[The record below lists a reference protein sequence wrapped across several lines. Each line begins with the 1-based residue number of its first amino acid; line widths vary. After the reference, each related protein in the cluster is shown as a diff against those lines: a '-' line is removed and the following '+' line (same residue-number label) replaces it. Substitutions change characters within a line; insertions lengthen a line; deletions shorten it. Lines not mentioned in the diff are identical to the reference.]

1 MTISVTNDTHCQYMI
16 IQRPHYLQKLIDCRH
31 NGLIK
36 IITGIRRCGK
46 SYLLFQLYSTWLKGQ
61 GVSED
66 HIIKID
72 LENRR
77 NKALRDPDALL
88 AHIDS
93 LVKDDGMHYV
103 MIDEVQLVA
112 EFEDVLNSYLKVPNV
127 DVYATGS
134 NAKFLSK
141 DVITTFRGRSFE
153 IKVYPLSFSEFFS
166 VYDGTKENA
175 LDSYMTYGGMP
186 QIMEFNN
193 DELKGEYLKSL
204 YTETYLRDIK
214 ERYQIKNDEDMEN
227 LLDFISSS
235 IGSLTNPTKLANTF
249 TTAKKEKISHNT
261 VCSYL
266 DYICEVFLAEKAS
279 RYDVKGKKYLET
291 PYKYYFADL
300 GLRNARL
307 NFRQLEPS
315 HMMENIIY
323 NELRIR
329 GFNVDVG
336 VVPIVKRN
344 EEGKQER
351 VRLEIDF
358 VCNKGS
364 RKYYIQ
370 SAYQMLDENKIRQEE
385 SSLRNV
391 DDSFKKIIVVGSDI
405 IIRRNEAGITT
416 MGIYDFLLKDN
427 ALEL

>member
-1 MTISVTNDTHCQYMI
+1 MI

-36 IITGIRRCGK
+36 TVTGIRRCGK
-46 SYLLFQLYSTWLKGQ
+46 SYLLFQLFSSWLKEEGI
-61 GVSED
+61 SDD

-77 NKALRDPDALL
+77 NKELRNPDVLL
-88 AHIDS
+88 EYIDS
-93 LVKDDGMHYV
+93 KINDDEMHYV
-103 MIDEVQLVA
+103 MIDEVQLVS
-112 EFEDVLNSYLKVPNV
+112 EFEDVLNSYLKMPNV

-141 DVITTFRGRSFE
+141 DVITTFRGRSIE
-153 IKVYPLSFSEFFS
+153 IKVYPLSFREFFS
-166 VYDGTKENA
+166 VYDGQQEDA
-175 LDSYMTYGGMP
+175 LDTYMTYGGMP
-186 QIMEFNN
+186 QILDFN
-193 DELKGEYLKSL
+193 DEELKSDYLKNL

-214 ERYQIKNDEDMEN
+214 ERYQIKNDEEMEN

-249 TTAKKEKISHNT
+249 ETVKREKISRNT

-266 DYICEVFLAEKAS
+266 EYICEAFLAEKAS
-279 RYDVKGKKYLET
+279 RYDVKGKKYLDT
-291 PYKYYFADL
+291 PYKYYFTDL

-315 HMMENIIY
+315 HMMENVIY

-336 VVPIVKRN
+336 VVPIVRRN
-344 EEGKQER
+344 AEGKQER

-370 SAYQMLDENKIRQEE
+370 SAYQMLDEDKIRQEE
-385 SSLRNV
+385 ASLRNV
-391 DDSFKKIIVVGSDI
+391 DDSFKKIIVVGSNI

-416 MGIYDFLLKDN
+416 MGIYDFLLKEN
-427 ALEL
+427 SLEL

>member
-1 MTISVTNDTHCQYMI
+1 MI
-16 IQRPHYLQKLIDCRH
+16 IQRPNYLQKLIDCRH
-31 NGLIK
+31 NGMIK

-46 SYLLFQLYSTWLKGQ
+46 SYLLFQLFSSWLKEQ
-61 GVSED
+61 GISED

-93 LVKDDGMHYV
+93 LVKDDSMHYV
-103 MIDEVQLVA
+103 MIDEVQFVN

-166 VYDGTKENA
+166 AYNGAQENA
-175 LDSYMTYGGMP
+175 LDAYMTYGGMP
-186 QIMEFNN
+186 
-193 DELKGEYLKSL
+193 
-204 YTETYLRDIK
+204 DIK
-214 ERYQIKNDEDMEN
+214 ERYQIKNDEEMEN

-235 IGSLTNPTKLANTF
+235 IGSLTNPSKLANTF
-249 TTAKKEKISHNT
+249 TTVKKEKISRNT

-266 DYICEVFLAEKAS
+266 EYICEAFLAEKAS
-279 RYDVKGKKYLET
+279 RYDVKGKKYLDT
-291 PYKYYFADL
+291 PYKYYFTDL

-315 HMMENIIY
+315 HMMENVIY

-336 VVPIVKRN
+336 VVPIVRRN
-344 EEGKQER
+344 AEGKQER

-370 SAYQMLDENKIRQEE
+370 SAYQMLDEDKIRQEE
-385 SSLRNV
+385 ASLRNV
-391 DDSFKKIIVVGSDI
+391 DDSFKKIIIVGSDI
-405 IIRRNEAGITT
+405 IIRRNEVGITT
-416 MGIYDFLLKDN
+416 MGIFDFLLKEN
-427 ALEL
+427 SLEL

>member
-1 MTISVTNDTHCQYMI
+1 MI

-36 IITGIRRCGK
+36 TVTGIRRCGK
-46 SYLLFQLYSTWLKGQ
+46 SYLLFQLFSSWLKEQ
-61 GVSED
+61 GISDD

-77 NKALRDPDALL
+77 NKELRNPDVLL
-88 AHIDS
+88 EYIDS
-93 LVKDDGMHYV
+93 KINDDEMHYV
-103 MIDEVQLVA
+103 MIDEVQLVS
-112 EFEDVLNSYLKVPNV
+112 EFEDVLNSYLKMPNV

-141 DVITTFRGRSFE
+141 DVITTFRGRSIE
-153 IKVYPLSFSEFFS
+153 IKVYPLSFREFFS
-166 VYDGTKENA
+166 AYDGQQEDA
-175 LDSYMTYGGMP
+175 LDAYMTYGGMP
-186 QIMEFNN
+186 QILDFN
-193 DELKGEYLKSL
+193 DEELKSDYLKNL

-214 ERYQIKNDEDMEN
+214 ERYQIKNDEEMEN

-249 TTAKKEKISHNT
+249 ETVKREKISRNT

-266 DYICEVFLAEKAS
+266 EYICEAFLAEKAS
-279 RYDVKGKKYLET
+279 RYDVKGKKYLDT
-291 PYKYYFADL
+291 PYKYYFTDL

-315 HMMENIIY
+315 HMMENVIY

-336 VVPIVKRN
+336 VVPIVRRN
-344 EEGKQER
+344 AEGKQER

-370 SAYQMLDENKIRQEE
+370 SAYQMLDEDKIKQEE
-385 SSLRNV
+385 ASLRNV
-391 DDSFKKIIVVGSDI
+391 DDSFKKIIVVGGNI

-416 MGIYDFLLKDN
+416 MGIYDFLLKEN
-427 ALEL
+427 SLEL

>member
-1 MTISVTNDTHCQYMI
+1 MI

-36 IITGIRRCGK
+36 TVTGIRRCGK
-46 SYLLFQLYSTWLKGQ
+46 SYLLFQLFSSWLKEQ
-61 GVSED
+61 GISDD

-77 NKALRDPDALL
+77 NKELRNPDVLL
-88 AHIDS
+88 EYIDS
-93 LVKDDGMHYV
+93 KINDDEMHYV
-103 MIDEVQLVA
+103 MIDEVQLVS
-112 EFEDVLNSYLKVPNV
+112 EFEDVLNSYLKMPNV

-141 DVITTFRGRSFE
+141 DVITTFRGRSIE
-153 IKVYPLSFSEFFS
+153 IKVYPLSFREFFS
-166 VYDGTKENA
+166 VYDGQQEDA
-175 LDSYMTYGGMP
+175 LDTYMTYGGMP
-186 QIMEFNN
+186 QILDFN
-193 DELKGEYLKSL
+193 DEELKSDYLKNL

-249 TTAKKEKISHNT
+249 ETVKREKISRNT
-261 VCSYL
+261 ICSYL
-266 DYICEVFLAEKAS
+266 EYICEAFLAEKAS
-279 RYDVKGKKYLET
+279 RYDVKGKKYLDT
-291 PYKYYFADL
+291 PYKYYFSDL

-315 HMMENIIY
+315 HMMENVIY

-336 VVPIVKRN
+336 VVPIVRRN
-344 EEGKQER
+344 AEGKQER

-370 SAYQMLDENKIRQEE
+370 SAYQMLDEDKIRQEE
-385 SSLRNV
+385 ASLRNV
-391 DDSFKKIIVVGSDI
+391 DDSFKKIIVVGRNI

-416 MGIYDFLLKDN
+416 MGIYDFLLKEN
-427 ALEL
+427 SLEL

>member
-1 MTISVTNDTHCQYMI
+1 MTLIVIDMI
-16 IQRPHYLQKLIDCRH
+16 IQRPHYLDKLISCRH
-31 NGLIK
+31 NGMIK

-46 SYLLFQLYSTWLKGQ
+46 SFLLFQLFSEWLEQQ
-61 GVSED
+61 GITQS

-72 LENRR
+72 LESRR
-77 NKALRDPDALL
+77 NKTLRDPDALL
-88 AHIDS
+88 NYIDAQI
-93 LVKDDGMHYV
+93 KDDRMHYV
-103 MIDEVQLVA
+103 MIDEVQLVP
-112 EFEDVLNSYLKVPNV
+112 EFEDVLNSYLKISNV

-134 NAKFLSK
+134 NARFLSK

-166 VYDGTKENA
+166 AYQGTEKEA
-175 LDSYMTYGGMP
+175 FDEFMTFGGMP
-186 QIMEFNN
+186 QILSFENA
-193 DELKGEYLKSL
+193 ELKSEYLKNL

-214 ERYQIKNDEDMEN
+214 DRYQIKNDEDMDN

-235 IGSLTNPTKLANTF
+235 IGSLTNPSKLANTF
-249 TTAKKEKISHNT
+249 ETVKKEKISRNT

-266 DYICEVFLAEKAS
+266 EYICESFLAEKAS
-279 RYDVKGKKYLET
+279 RYDVKGKKYLDT
-291 PYKYYFADL
+291 PYKFYFTDL

-336 VVPIVKRN
+336 VVPIVRRN
-344 EEGKQER
+344 IDGRQER

-364 RKYYIQ
+364 QKYYIQ
-370 SAYQMLDENKIRQEE
+370 SAYQMLDESKIKQEE
-385 SSLRNV
+385 ASLRNV
-391 DDSFKKIIVVGSDI
+391 DDSFKKIIVVADNI
-405 IIRRNEAGITT
+405 IVRRNEAGITT

-427 ALEL
+427 SLEL

>member
-1 MTISVTNDTHCQYMI
+1 MI

-36 IITGIRRCGK
+36 TVTGIRRCGK
-46 SYLLFQLYSTWLKGQ
+46 SYLLFQLFSSWLKEQ
-61 GVSED
+61 GISDD

-77 NKALRDPDALL
+77 NKELRNPDALL
-88 AHIDS
+88 EYIDS
-93 LVKDDGMHYV
+93 KINDEEMHYV
-103 MIDEVQLVA
+103 MIDEVQLVS
-112 EFEDVLNSYLKVPNV
+112 EFEDVLNSYLKMPNV

-141 DVITTFRGRSFE
+141 DVITTFRGRSIE
-153 IKVYPLSFSEFFS
+153 IKVYPLSFREFFS
-166 VYDGTKENA
+166 AYDGQQEDA
-175 LDSYMTYGGMP
+175 LDAYMTYGGMP
-186 QIMEFNN
+186 HILDFN
-193 DELKGEYLKSL
+193 DEELKSDYLKNL

-214 ERYQIKNDEDMEN
+214 ERYQIKNDEEMGN

-249 TTAKKEKISHNT
+249 ETVKREKISRNT

-266 DYICEVFLAEKAS
+266 EYICEAFLAEKAS
-279 RYDVKGKKYLET
+279 RYDVKGKKYLDT
-291 PYKYYFADL
+291 PYKYYFTDL

-315 HMMENIIY
+315 HMMENVIY

-336 VVPIVKRN
+336 VVPIVRRN
-344 EEGKQER
+344 AEGKQER

-370 SAYQMLDENKIRQEE
+370 SAYQMLDEDKIRQEE
-385 SSLRNV
+385 ASLRNV
-391 DDSFKKIIVVGSDI
+391 DDSFKKIIVVGSNI

-416 MGIYDFLLKDN
+416 MGIYDFLLKEN
-427 ALEL
+427 SLEL

>member
-1 MTISVTNDTHCQYMI
+1 MI

-36 IITGIRRCGK
+36 TVTGIRRCGK
-46 SYLLFQLYSTWLKGQ
+46 SYLLFQLFSSWLKEQ
-61 GVSED
+61 GISDD

-77 NKALRDPDALL
+77 NKELRNPDVLL
-88 AHIDS
+88 EYIDS
-93 LVKDDGMHYV
+93 KINDDGMHYI
-103 MIDEVQLVA
+103 MIDEVQLVS
-112 EFEDVLNSYLKVPNV
+112 EFEDVLNSYLKMSNV

-141 DVITTFRGRSFE
+141 DVITTFRGRSIE
-153 IKVYPLSFSEFFS
+153 IKVYPLSFREFFS
-166 VYDGTKENA
+166 AYGGQQEDA
-175 LDSYMTYGGMP
+175 LDAYMTYGGMP
-186 QIMEFNN
+186 QILDFN
-193 DELKGEYLKSL
+193 DEGLKSDYLKNL

-235 IGSLTNPTKLANTF
+235 IGSLTNPTKLSNTF
-249 TTAKKEKISHNT
+249 ETVKREKISRNT

-266 DYICEVFLAEKAS
+266 EYICEAFLAEKAS
-279 RYDVKGKKYLET
+279 RYDVKGKKYLDT
-291 PYKYYFADL
+291 PYKYYFTDL

-315 HMMENIIY
+315 HMMENVIY
-323 NELRIR
+323 NELRKR

-336 VVPIVKRN
+336 VVPIVRRN
-344 EEGKQER
+344 AEGKQER

-370 SAYQMLDENKIRQEE
+370 SAYQMLDEDKIRQEE
-385 SSLRNV
+385 ASLRNV
-391 DDSFKKIIVVGSDI
+391 DDSFKKIIVVGSNI

-416 MGIYDFLLKDN
+416 MGIYDFLLKEN
-427 ALEL
+427 SLEL

>member
-1 MTISVTNDTHCQYMI
+1 MI

-36 IITGIRRCGK
+36 TVTGIRRCGK
-46 SYLLFQLYSTWLKGQ
+46 SYLLFQLFSSWLKEQ
-61 GVSED
+61 GISDD

-77 NKALRDPDALL
+77 NKELRKPDVLL
-88 AHIDS
+88 EYIDS
-93 LVKDDGMHYV
+93 KINDDEMHYV
-103 MIDEVQLVA
+103 MIDEVQLVS
-112 EFEDVLNSYLKVPNV
+112 EFEDVLNSYLKMSNV

-141 DVITTFRGRSFE
+141 DVITTFRGRSIE
-153 IKVYPLSFSEFFS
+153 IKVYPLSFREFFS
-166 VYDGTKENA
+166 AYDGQQESA
-175 LDSYMTYGGMP
+175 LDAYMTYGGMP
-186 QIMEFNN
+186 QILDFN
-193 DELKGEYLKSL
+193 EEGLKSDYLKNL

-214 ERYQIKNDEDMEN
+214 ERYQIKNDEEMEN

-249 TTAKKEKISHNT
+249 ETVKREKISRNT

-266 DYICEVFLAEKAS
+266 EYICEAFLAEKAS
-279 RYDVKGKKYLET
+279 RYDVKGKKYLDT
-291 PYKYYFADL
+291 PYKYYFTDL

-315 HMMENIIY
+315 HMMENVIY

-336 VVPIVKRN
+336 VVPIVRRN
-344 EEGKQER
+344 AEGKQER

-370 SAYQMLDENKIRQEE
+370 SAYQMLDEDKIRQEE
-385 SSLRNV
+385 ASLRNV
-391 DDSFKKIIVVGSDI
+391 DDSFKKIVVVGSNI
-405 IIRRNEAGITT
+405 IIRRNDAGITT
-416 MGIYDFLLKDN
+416 IGIYDFLLKEN
-427 ALEL
+427 SLEL

>member
-1 MTISVTNDTHCQYMI
+1 MTLIVIDMI
-16 IQRPHYLQKLIDCRH
+16 IQRPHYLDKLISCRH
-31 NGLIK
+31 NGMIK

-46 SYLLFQLYSTWLKGQ
+46 SFLLFQLFSEWLEQQ
-61 GVSED
+61 GISQS

-72 LENRR
+72 LESRR

-88 AHIDS
+88 NYIDAQI
-93 LVKDDGMHYV
+93 KDDQMHYV
-103 MIDEVQLVA
+103 MIDEVQLVP
-112 EFEDVLNSYLKVPNV
+112 EFEDVLNSCLKIQNV

-134 NAKFLSK
+134 NARFLSK

-166 VYDGTKENA
+166 AYQGTEKEA
-175 LDSYMTYGGMP
+175 FDEFMTFGGMP
-186 QIMEFNN
+186 QILSFENA
-193 DELKGEYLKSL
+193 ELKSEYLKSL

-214 ERYQIKNDEDMEN
+214 DRYQIKNDEDMDN

-235 IGSLTNPTKLANTF
+235 IGSRTNPSKLANTF
-249 TTAKKEKISHNT
+249 ETVKKEKISRNT

-266 DYICEVFLAEKAS
+266 EYICESFLAEKAS
-279 RYDVKGKKYLET
+279 RYDVKGKKYLDT
-291 PYKYYFADL
+291 PYKFYFTDL

-336 VVPIVKRN
+336 VVPIVRRN
-344 EEGKQER
+344 IDGRQER

-364 RKYYIQ
+364 QKYYIQ

-385 SSLRNV
+385 ASLRNV
-391 DDSFKKIIVVGSDI
+391 DDSFKKIIVVGSNI

-416 MGIYDFLLKDN
+416 MGIYDFLLKEN
-427 ALEL
+427 SLEL